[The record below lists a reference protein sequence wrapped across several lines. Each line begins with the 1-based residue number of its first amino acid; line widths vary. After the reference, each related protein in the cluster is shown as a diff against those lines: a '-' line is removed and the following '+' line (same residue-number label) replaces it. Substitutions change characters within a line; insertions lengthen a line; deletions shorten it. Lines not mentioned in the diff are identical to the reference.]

1 MRWASSSRYVG
12 WGACPRERI
21 AVDSA
26 FRDYDLHRDRQTMRR
41 TAIAAA
47 WVIGATVPLLAAV
60 VFVFGCCVL
69 PFHGIIHKALPLC
82 HLAIDVMRGPHDHHD
97 GQTPLPAREKQE
109 PVKRIATEAPRT
121 FHLAVASAAPQRVT
135 ASDATTY
142 RSFIALGAIRC
153 DQDVGLHLL
162 VATLLI

>member
-1 MRWASSSRYVG
+1 
-12 WGACPRERI
+12 
-21 AVDSA
+21 
-26 FRDYDLHRDRQTMRR
+26 MRR

-60 VFVFGCCVL
+60 VLVFGCCVL
-69 PFHGIIHKALPLC
+69 PFHGVIHKALPLC
-82 HLAIDVMRGPHDHHD
+82 HLAVDFMRGDHPGHHD
-97 GQTPLPAREKQE
+97 GQTPVPAREKQE
-109 PVKRIATEAPRT
+109 PVKRVATEMPRA
-121 FHLAVASAAPQRVT
+121 FRLAVESAARQRVT

-162 VATLLI
+162 VDTLLI